1 MKENYSDK
9 ELKLEDLAEMEPT
22 SNGLNANH
30 KNGQSHHSKV
40 SHPGFSRQVTEEKE
54 ATTAEGQLANQKVE
68 GLLHDLLT
76 QLGENPDRDGLKDT
90 PQRVRRSLTFLT
102 DGYGKDVHEVL
113 GNAVFEESYDEVVL
127 VRDIEMYSM
136 CEHHM
141 LPFYGKCHIAYIPN
155 GKIVGL
161 SKLPRIVDVFS
172 RRLQVQ
178 ERLTTQIA
186 HALDDLLHPAGVAV
200 VTEAYHLCMMMRG
213 VQKQNSSTVASCMLG
228 AFREDNKTRQ
238 EFLNLIHTTK
248 NN

>member
-1 MKENYSDK
+1 MSGASLIELPEHNVGEHSHNGSKNENGKGKIKS
-9 ELKLEDLAEMEPT
+9 
-22 SNGLNANH
+22 
-30 KNGQSHHSKV
+30 
-40 SHPGFSRQVTEEKE
+40 VTEPVFQRLITSEKLVND
-54 ATTAEGQLANQKVE
+54 AERKAANDRME
-68 GLLHDLLT
+68 GIVRDMLVSV
-76 QLGENPDRDGLKDT
+76 GEDPTRDGLKDT
-90 PQRVRRSLTFLT
+90 PQRVRRSMAFLT
-102 DGYGKDVHEVL
+102 EGYTQDVHDVL
-113 GNAVFEESYDEVVL
+113 GSAVFEEDYDEVVL

-186 HALDDLLHPAGVAV
+186 HALEELLQPRGVAV
-200 VTEAYHLCMMMRG
+200 VSEAYHLCMMMRG

-228 AFREDNKTRQ
+228 DFREDPKTRH
-238 EFLNLIHTTK
+238 EFLNLIQSTR
-248 NN
+248 NL